1 MNCSIQVDVLFPR
14 VIFKMLDV
22 ESEED
27 QQKFYEVDAFGDDY
41 LDFGAITGP
50 KGSFSW
56 HANYP
61 LE

>member
-1 MNCSIQVDVLFPR
+1 MFFFRLINI
-14 VIFKMLDV
+14 LDV
-22 ESEED
+22 EMDED

-61 LE
+61 LEK